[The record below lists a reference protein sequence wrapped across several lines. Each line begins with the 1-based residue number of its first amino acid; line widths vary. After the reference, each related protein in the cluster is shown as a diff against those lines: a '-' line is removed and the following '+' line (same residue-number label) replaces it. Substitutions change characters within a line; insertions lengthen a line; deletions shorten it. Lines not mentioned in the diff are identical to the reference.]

1 MALKKGADRS
11 GSNTPMA
18 WLRCDLRFRAKGFA
32 RNSSSA
38 MASRMAMTFF
48 SRTLPPFMYLDTVE
62 GATPALA
69 ATSLIVEMLD
79 IFPPKKRNV
88 TLFCDSESTKTTV
101 LINYNKV
108 FNRLRQQ

>member
-88 TLFCDSESTKTTV
+88 TF
-101 LINYNKV
+101 
-108 FNRLRQQ
+108 F